1 MTYHDRSPSE
11 LRDMF
16 GANLR
21 VLAQSYPSISEL
33 SRQLGVNRTQFN
45 RYLAGESFPRPD
57 VLARICSFFDV
68 DARILL
74 EPVDEIGLDCL
85 SLNDPFVQ
93 DFLGDAAVTV
103 PESFFPSGFYRFS
116 RRSFLAPT
124 RFVVGLVHVSRKN
137 DSTFL
142 RGFEPR
148 AVLTLQGLAEDDT
161 SREFRGIVMRHDDG
175 VAALVS
181 RRGAVTSTFNHL
193 TREVSFQ
200 NNFWVG
206 YVARSIREG
215 INSNRVERLVYE
227 HIGSDWRKAVRI
239 ARTTGFCD
247 FDDLLPFHRRLLRP
261 DDPFR

>member
-1 MTYHDRSPSE
+1 MNYNDRSPAE

-21 VLAQSYPSISEL
+21 LLAQSYPSISEL

-74 EPVDEIGLDCL
+74 EPVNEIGTECL
-85 SLNDPFVQ
+85 SLQDPFIE

-103 PESFFPSGFYRFS
+103 PESLFPSGFYRFS
-116 RRSFLAPT
+116 RRSFLDPN
-124 RFVVGLVHVSRKN
+124 RFVVGLVLVSRKN
-137 DSTFL
+137 GSTFL

-148 AVLTLQGLAEDDT
+148 EVMKMQGLANDSA
-161 SREFRGIVMRHDDG
+161 SREFRGIVLCHDDG

-181 RRGAVTSTFNHL
+181 RRGGATNTFNHL
-193 TREVSFQ
+193 TREISFR
-200 NNFWVG
+200 NNFWIG

-215 INSNRVERLVYE
+215 VNSNRVERMVYE
-227 HIGSDWRKAVRI
+227 HIPEGWRHVLKI
-239 ARTTGFCD
+239 ARRAGFCD
-247 FDDLLPFHRRLLRP
+247 LADLTPFHRKLLCP